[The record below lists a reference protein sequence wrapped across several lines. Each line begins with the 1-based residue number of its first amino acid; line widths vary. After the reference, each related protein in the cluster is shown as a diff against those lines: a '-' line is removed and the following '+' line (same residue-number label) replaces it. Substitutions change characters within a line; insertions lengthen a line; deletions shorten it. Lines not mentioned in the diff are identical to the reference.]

1 METNDKRTHPK
12 RLIPLKGAHLF
23 SRIYRKGKVVGG
35 ANLALYVLPHS
46 DRTGTLLG
54 ITVSKKRGNAVKRNR
69 VKRWI
74 REAYREYLPVLKNGK
89 MIVIVAKQ
97 PAVTAGYAVL
107 REELEELLGKATL
120 LDVEKNG

>member
-1 METNDKRTHPK
+1 MEQSDKRPRAV
-12 RLIPLKGAHLF
+12 RLTPLKGAHLF
-23 SRIYRKGKVVGG
+23 SRVYRKGKSVSGPY
-35 ANLALYVLPHS
+35 LALYVLPYQ
-46 DRTGTLLG
+46 DRSKTLLG

-74 REAYREYLPVLKNGK
+74 REAYREYLPVLKKGK

-120 LDVEKNG
+120 LDAE